1 MEKAGAEVAPGHF
14 GVVTVRNMEKEVVKN
29 VKKSWV
35 SAGLLVTMG
44 NNVTGMFLFDVQL
57 SYPEK
62 NYLPGDKLA
71 VKVLRFNHA
80 NRQLHLTI
88 EPFLVKEEYDA
99 AVPGPAM

>member
-1 MEKAGAEVAPGHF
+1 
-14 GVVTVRNMEKEVVKN
+14 MEKEVVKN
-29 VKKSWV
+29 VKKRFKVGTSLP
-35 SAGLLVTMG
+35 SLVLT
-44 NNVTGMFLFDVQL
+44 
-57 SYPEK
+57 
-62 NYLPGDKLA
+62 LA

>member
-1 MEKAGAEVAPGHF
+1 VEKAGAEVAPGHF

-44 NNVTGMFLFDVQL
+44 NNVTGMVPRLFLSDVQL

-80 NRQLHLTI
+80 NRQLHQLKA
-88 EPFLVKEEYDA
+88 FSGQGGV
-99 AVPGPAM
+99 